1 MPELIA
7 AGYLLMETEAEAQAL
22 IMEDQGLR
30 LVLKAQEVA
39 SIITEAEAIVALTL
53 IGAIRQEEVKVV
65 AAMVILVD
73 LDHQEATIVVEVAQ
87 EAVEAIQVVEVA
99 QEAVEAIQVVE
110 VVLEAAVATLV
121 VEVVVLEVVV
131 AEVADLVQVDAE
143 DNTN

>member
-1 MPELIA
+1 MPELMA

-87 EAVEAIQVVEVA
+87 EAVEAIQVVEV
-99 QEAVEAIQVVE
+99 
-110 VVLEAAVATLV
+110 VLEAAVATLV